1 VIAAEAKSRS
11 RLYLELPARPSVT
24 LEAELGLA
32 LAGADVACVLLHR
45 DDALVD
51 EARAGSIVELVQR
64 QGVACLVDQDADL
77 AARLHADGVHID
89 ADAQAYAKAR
99 AVLGKDASIGAHC
112 GLGRHDAMRL
122 AEAGADY
129 VAFGQVAGSLGD
141 VFDQCEALVTWWSEI
156 FVVPCVAFD
165 IDDAD
170 AARRLAASGADF
182 IAPSARI
189 WEDGNALARLRGLD
203 AAIGEARRAA

>member
-1 VIAAEAKSRS
+1 
-11 RLYLELPARPSVT
+11 L
-24 LEAELGLA
+24 
-32 LAGADVACVLLHR
+32 VA
-45 DDALVD
+45 
-51 EARAGSIVELVQR
+51 
-64 QGVACLVDQDADL
+64 
-77 AARLHADGVHID
+77 
-89 ADAQAYAKAR
+89 
-99 AVLGKDASIGAHC
+99 
-112 GLGRHDAMRL
+112 
-122 AEAGADY
+122 
-129 VAFGQVAGSLGD
+129 
-141 VFDQCEALVTWWSEI
+141 WWSEI